1 MTNPHDKA
9 IEAAAKAVDPD
20 LFSDDPIVAHRAAS
34 PITVEAARKSVIDNL
49 TRAIATYERAM
60 WRPIEEAPLFSEC
73 EEVLIIGGRYEH
85 ITVKLSDGEWWKSQK
100 GKIAGIPTHF
110 RPLPPVPECE

>member
-9 IEAAAKAVDPD
+9 IEAAAESIRKC
-20 LFSDDPIVAHRAAS
+20 L
-34 PITVEAARKSVIDNL
+34 EAIGAEAGTN
-49 TRAIATYERAM
+49 TCHAIAQDAIAAYERAM

-110 RPLPPVPECE
+110 RPLPPVPEGE